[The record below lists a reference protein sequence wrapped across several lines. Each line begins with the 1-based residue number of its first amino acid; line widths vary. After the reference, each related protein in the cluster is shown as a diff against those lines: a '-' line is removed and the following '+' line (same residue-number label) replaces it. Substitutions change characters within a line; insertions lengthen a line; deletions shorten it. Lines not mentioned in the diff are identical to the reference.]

1 MIHADLV
8 KPRSAFIECTDSI
21 SCLHVIEHIGLGWY
35 GDPIDFLDHLI
46 ALNNIHYMLKK
57 KGLFYFSI
65 PIGDQRIEFNA
76 HKVFS
81 VQYLLDCF
89 NEQYE
94 INNFSFVDDLG
105 KLKENVTLTEEIIK
119 TNAGYRY
126 G

>member
-1 MIHADLV
+1 M
-8 KPRSAFIECTDSI
+8 
-21 SCLHVIEHIGLGWY
+21 
-35 GDPIDFLDHLI
+35 
-46 ALNNIHYMLKK
+46 
-57 KGLFYFSI
+57 FYFSI